1 MNQYCCSP
9 RFTNYVLDSVL
20 SLVCTQILLTVA
32 YSCAIYSGEHHVFRF
47 NNPEEVRKQRDRIMA
62 KSSLSISNSAADL
75 AMAGE
80 ATRPA
85 SPTSSSVDLADV
97 DWNFAKR
104 EAAFARLGLDPA
116 LDNLPDE
123 DLNKLFEK
131 ITRVKTL
138 RDHNAKRPESSL
150 SQADD
155 IWSESGRPMS
165 SDVLTDDTSV
175 DAMTHDSPDIAGSL
189 ESAQNQLENQRAE
202 FEQRLSSIAESA
214 EAEDLK
220 AEKDQME
227 FQLKLVKTRMKRL
240 LDARAKGEDIE
251 EELQFEPQ
259 IYTAKQLR
267 LIRKVLDKWRA
278 HQSFS
283 MAEVV
288 LSNAVLVKEANV
300 MRYAETLHKLS

>member
-1 MNQYCCSP
+1 MP
-9 RFTNYVLDSVL
+9 
-20 SLVCTQILLTVA
+20 ILA
-32 YSCAIYSGEHHVFRF
+32 AGEHHVFRF
-47 NNPEEVRKQRDRIMA
+47 NNPEEVRKLRDRAMA
-62 KSSLSISNSAADL
+62 KSSLSVSISAAEL
-75 AMAGE
+75 AGE
-80 ATRPA
+80 DGTRPP

-138 RDHNAKRPESSL
+138 RDHNSKSRPESSL

-155 IWSESGRPMS
+155 IWSESGRPLA

-175 DAMTHDSPDIAGSL
+175 DAMTNHDSPEL
-189 ESAQNQLENQRAE
+189 KEVQNQLESQRQE
-202 FEQRLSSIAESA
+202 FEQRLQAITESS
-214 EAEDLK
+214 EADDIK
-220 AEKDQME
+220 AEKEQME
-227 FQLKLVKTRMKRL
+227 HQLKLVQIHMKRL
-240 LDARAKGEDIE
+240 LDARSRGEVD
-251 EELQFEPQ
+251 LDAVPFEPQ

-278 HQSFS
+278 HRSFS
-283 MAEVV
+283 MAEIV
-288 LSNAVLVKEANV
+288 LSNAVAIKEANII
-300 MRYAETLHKLS
+300 RYFQPSTPFFVLSI